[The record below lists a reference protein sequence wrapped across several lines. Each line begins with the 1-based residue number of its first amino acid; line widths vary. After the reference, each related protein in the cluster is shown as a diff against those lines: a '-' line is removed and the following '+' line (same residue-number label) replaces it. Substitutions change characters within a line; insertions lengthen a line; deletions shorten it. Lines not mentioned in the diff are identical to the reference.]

1 MLSNDIL
8 IITSHYECGDYAYKV
23 AKQLVA
29 TGLFVRVDN
38 ATDDSFENYR
48 RRIIDAPER
57 IRILI
62 SNYENSNSKVTIGIR
77 NYYYKVFVV
86 EFRDLEETVKYLQSQ
101 VLLARPPLSQLKQ

>member
-1 MLSNDIL
+1 MLTDNIL
-8 IITSHYECGDYAYKV
+8 VITSHYDCGDYARKV
-23 AKQLVA
+23 AMQLREA
-29 TGLFVRVDN
+29 GLLVRVDN

-86 EFRDLEETVKYLQSQ
+86 DFRDLEETVKYLQSQ
-101 VLLARPPLSQLKQ
+101 VLLAGPPLSQLK